1 MSVQTSAPS
10 RTHRSPMTSPY
21 RERHRG
27 VRRDLHGVVVLV
39 DDEDEVARWLLQGR
53 PGLEMVDDLAR
64 LQLAARRGGL
74 SVRLRQTSP
83 ALSELL
89 DLAGLGQV
97 LPAGPLRE
105 VEGEAEGGEQA
116 GVEEVVVPDDPV
128 T

>member
-1 MSVQTSAPS
+1 
-10 RTHRSPMTSPY
+10 MTSPFPDRP
-21 RERHRG
+21 RE

-39 DDEDEVARWLLQGR
+39 DDGDEVARWPLPGR

-74 SVRLRQTSP
+74 SVRLRQASP

-89 DLAGLGQV
+89 DLTGLGQV
-97 LPAGPLRE
+97 LPAVPLRE
-105 VEGEAEGGEQA
+105 AEGEAEGGEQA

>member
-1 MSVQTSAPS
+1 
-10 RTHRSPMTSPY
+10 MTSPY

-74 SVRLRQTSP
+74 SVRLRQASP

-105 VEGEAEGGEQA
+105 VEGEAEGSEQA